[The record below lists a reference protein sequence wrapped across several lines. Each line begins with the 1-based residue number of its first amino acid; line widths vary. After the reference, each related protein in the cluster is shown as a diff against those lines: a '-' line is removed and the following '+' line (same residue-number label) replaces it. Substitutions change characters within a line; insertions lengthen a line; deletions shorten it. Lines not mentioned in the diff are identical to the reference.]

1 MVPTVFLQQ
10 TENVGCVVG
19 ARSVGCV
26 ARHNARTPANFPCP
40 ALDLQLTGD
49 HFVGKPSAVE
59 TVSIFIA
66 NLLAIFNDI
75 LLKILPIL
83 YAKTW
88 DSLYCGRS
96 PDVVRH

>member
-1 MVPTVFLQQ
+1 MQPPRDVFLTAGTRAYQKHILH
-10 TENVGCVVG
+10 G
-19 ARSVGCV
+19 
-26 ARHNARTPANFPCP
+26 P
-40 ALDLQLTGD
+40 
-49 HFVGKPSAVE
+49 E